1 MAKKGMKRPDRTH
14 TQPRNQIDPVPEL
27 QGKARS
33 GKQSSRPIVA
43 GTSGTAQKV
52 FHAQ

>member
-14 TQPRNQIDPVPEL
+14 AQPRNQIDPVPEL

-33 GKQSSRPIVA
+33 GKESSRPIVTV
-43 GTSGTAQKV
+43 TSVTAQKV